1 MDIDVS
7 RGEGF
12 RSYYIQKIEE
22 LQLIVNE
29 KSQNLRRLQAQR
41 NELNAK
47 GKIILNFLLLL
58 IIQLYLCLISV
69 RMLREEL
76 QLLQEQGSYVGEV
89 VKPMDK
95 KKVLVKVHPEGKF
108 VVDLDK
114 NIDINDVTPN
124 SRVALRNESYT
135 LHKILP
141 NKVDPLV
148 SLMMVEKVPDSTYE
162 MVGGLDKQ
170 IKEIKEVIELPVKHP
185 ELFDALGIAQPK
197 GVLLYGPPGSEFNK
211 VSFKNI

>member
-1 MDIDVS
+1 MHKLS
-7 RGEGF
+7 F
-12 RSYYIQKIEE
+12 FFP
-22 LQLIVNE
+22 L
-29 KSQNLRRLQAQR
+29 
-41 NELNAK
+41 
-47 GKIILNFLLLL
+47 
-58 IIQLYLCLISV
+58 SV

-114 NIDINDVTPN
+114 NIDINDVTAN

-141 NKVDPLV
+141 NKVCTIIMYKILDV
-148 SLMMVEKVPDSTYE
+148 GCNSHIQNYVP
-162 MVGGLDKQ
+162 K
-170 IKEIKEVIELPVKHP
+170 
-185 ELFDALGIAQPK
+185 LF
-197 GVLLYGPPGSEFNK
+197 LYS
-211 VSFKNI
+211 

>member
-1 MDIDVS
+1 MTS
-7 RGEGF
+7 
-12 RSYYIQKIEE
+12 
-22 LQLIVNE
+22 VNTI
-29 KSQNLRRLQAQR
+29 SIAVICNVGLCLFSNYFGLQAQR

-47 GKIILNFLLLL
+47 
-58 IIQLYLCLISV
+58 V

-76 QLLQEQGSYVGEV
+76 QHLQEQCSYVGEV

-124 SRVALRNESYT
+124 CRVALRNDSYT

-141 NKVDPLV
+141 NKVC
-148 SLMMVEKVPDSTYE
+148 
-162 MVGGLDKQ
+162 
-170 IKEIKEVIELPVKHP
+170 
-185 ELFDALGIAQPK
+185 
-197 GVLLYGPPGSEFNK
+197 N
-211 VSFKNI
+211 